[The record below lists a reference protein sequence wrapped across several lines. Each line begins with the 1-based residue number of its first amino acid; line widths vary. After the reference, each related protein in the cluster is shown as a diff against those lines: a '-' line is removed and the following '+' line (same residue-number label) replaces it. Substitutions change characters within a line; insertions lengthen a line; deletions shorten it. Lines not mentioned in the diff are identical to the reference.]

1 LKTNALRERPSGP
14 RFVGRETVRDGKSGG
29 DGETAKDGKS
39 GGDGDT
45 VREGKSEGRRGR
57 VGAVDHFKN
66 SMRREGEIIGK
77 MGRKNL
83 GAEKT
88 ASWRVGGLAGWRV
101 GRLASWRIGGLA
113 AQQVSESAGR
123 RPAHWKT
130 QNAVFWKSAPV
141 AQLDRGRR
149 GDPPEH

>member
-1 LKTNALRERPSGP
+1 MKTNALRETPSGS

-66 SMRREGEIIGK
+66 SMRLEGEIIGK
-77 MGRKNL
+77 MGRKKL

-88 ASWRVGGLAGWRV
+88 AGWRVGRLAGWRV
-101 GRLASWRIGGLA
+101 GRLASWRVGELAVWRVGGPASQRVSGPA
-113 AQQVSESAGR
+113 AGALEDAKCGILEERARSSAG
-123 RPAHWKT
+123 
-130 QNAVFWKSAPV
+130 
-141 AQLDRGRR
+141 
-149 GDPPEH
+149 